1 MTPTDFAMTKQI
13 LKLQKT
19 LVQNN
24 IKAQALWL
32 NHGERLARTCL
43 EQTGMMPDEARRTW
57 EYGSDMLQSGRQTL
71 ESMVD
76 AQFTMIAGWLNP
88 ARTQS

>member
-1 MTPTDFAMTKQI
+1 M
-13 LKLQKT
+13 LK
-19 LVQNN
+19 
-24 IKAQALWL
+24 
-32 NHGERLARTCL
+32 
-43 EQTGMMPDEARRTW
+43 
-57 EYGSDMLQSGRQTL
+57 SGRQTL

>member
-32 NHGERLARTCL
+32 NHGERFARTCL
-43 EQTGMMPDEARRTW
+43 EQTGMMPDEARRT
-57 EYGSDMLQSGRQTL
+57 
-71 ESMVD
+71 
-76 AQFTMIAGWLNP
+76 
-88 ARTQS
+88 

>member
-1 MTPTDFAMTKQI
+1 MSPTDFAMTKQI

-24 IKAQALWL
+24 IKTQALWL
-32 NHGERLARTCL
+32 NHGERFARTCF
-43 EQTGMMPDEARRTW
+43 EQTGMMPDEARQTW
-57 EYGSDMLQSGRQTL
+57 ECGSDLLKSGRQTL
-71 ESMVD
+71 EAMVD
-76 AQFTMIAGWLNP
+76 AQFAMIAGWFKS